1 MSATESKGKV
11 TMEMVRSWSQRVCP
25 WVPQEVKERS
35 QMLKV
40 KLQRAKGKGKGHNK
54 MIKKK
59 EQRINYNLVNEVHSV
74 YYFYICL

>member
-25 WVPQEVKERS
+25 WVPEGKGKVPNVKG
-35 QMLKV
+35 KV
-40 KLQRAKGKGKGHNK
+40 AKGKGKGHNK

-74 YYFYICL
+74 YYFNISL

>member
-1 MSATESKGKV
+1 MSATGGKGKV
-11 TMEMVRSWSQRVCP
+11 P
-25 WVPQEVKERS
+25 NVKG
-35 QMLKV
+35 KV
-40 KLQRAKGKGKGHNK
+40 AKGKGKGHNK